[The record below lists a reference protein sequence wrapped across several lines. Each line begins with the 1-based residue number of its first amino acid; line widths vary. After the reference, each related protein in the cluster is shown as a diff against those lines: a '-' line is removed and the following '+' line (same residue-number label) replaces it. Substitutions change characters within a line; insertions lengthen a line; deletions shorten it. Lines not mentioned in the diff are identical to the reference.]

1 MQPKLERMLTLVLA
15 QRTPLNAAFWT
26 KGLEETEV
34 ERSREL
40 PTRSEEAMVIVRQKK
55 VNNRK

>member
-26 KGLEETEV
+26 KGLETEV

-40 PTRSEEAMVIVRQKK
+40 PTRSEEAMVVVRQKK
-55 VNNRK
+55 VNSRK

>member
-1 MQPKLERMLTLVLA
+1 MPERMLTLVLA

-26 KGLEETEV
+26 KGLETEV

-55 VNNRK
+55 VNSRK